1 VKVFPAFFCSATGRN
16 EPMSVEQIYKKLSD
30 AVVEMEEEL
39 AIETAHEALAQ
50 GVDVYDAIEKGLSD
64 GMARAG
70 QLFEE
75 EEYFIPELLMCS
87 DAMYA
92 GLDILK
98 PHLKRS
104 GESRGKVIIG
114 VIEGDTHDIG
124 KNMVRIMLETGG
136 FDVIDLGRDVPPRRF
151 VEAARDEKAQIIALS
166 TLMTTTMDGMGQVV
180 KLLHEENIRD
190 GFKVM
195 VGGGPISPGFAKRIG
210 ADGYAVNA
218 AEAVK
223 VARELVGLQGTA

>member
-1 VKVFPAFFCSATGRN
+1 MAQKKD
-16 EPMSVEQIYKKLSD
+16 ELLKKLSD
-30 AVVEMEEEL
+30 AVVEMDEEL
-39 AIETAHEALAQ
+39 TVAIAHETLAA
-50 GVDVYDAIEKGLSD
+50 GIDAYAAIDGGLSH
-64 GMARAG
+64 GMERAG

-92 GLDILK
+92 GLEVLK
-98 PHLKRS
+98 PHLKTTTEKK
-104 GESRGKVIIG
+104 GTVVIG

-136 FDVIDLGRDVPPRRF
+136 FEVHDLGRDVPPRVF
-151 VEAARDEKAQIIALS
+151 VDKAKEVNATIIALS

-180 KLLHEENIRD
+180 RLLQEENIRD
-190 GFKVM
+190 SYKVM
-195 VGGGPISPGFAKRIG
+195 VGGGPISPGFAKKIG

-223 VARELVGLQGTA
+223 VAKELSGVA